1 MGPLTESY
9 ANLSAYLAAQRAQE
23 RAPELLIQ
31 KFLRPLLP
39 TAMRLGSGLVMDS
52 RERTAG
58 PFDILGGSDLLP
70 SFGDGKAS
78 VFFSDGV
85 VFCLQASD
93 WAAHPL
99 SDFGHVAS
107 QLKKVE
113 RRAKVPILCAAISF
127 TPLPLAQLSE
137 FLRGSEGQSVDAVLS
152 LGEHVIVRNSGLYG
166 DPQRIP
172 FVTERGAGESLKAF
186 ALLLL
191 QTSQTFLGLPFPMA
205 DYQHL

>member
-9 ANLSAYLAAQRAQE
+9 TNLSAYLAAQRAQE

-39 TAMRLGSGLVMDS
+39 TVLRLGTGLVMDA

-58 PFDILGGSDLLP
+58 PFDVIGCSDLLP
-70 SFGDGKAS
+70 PFGDNKAS
-78 VFFSDGV
+78 VFFSEGV
-85 VFCLQASD
+85 AFCLQASD
-93 WAAHPL
+93 WTAQPL
-99 SDFGHVAS
+99 SDFGQRAS

-113 RRAKVPILCAAISF
+113 RRAKLPILCVAVSF
-127 TPLPLAQLSE
+127 TPLPLEQLSE
-137 FLRGSEGQSVDAVLS
+137 FLRGSEGQAVDAVLS
-152 LGEHVIVRNSGLYG
+152 LEEHVIVRNSGLYG

-191 QTSQTFLGLPFPMA
+191 QTSQSFLGLPFPMA